1 MLSIY
6 LAGPEVFH
14 PEAHAIGA
22 RKRELCAQYGFH
34 GLFPLEENE
43 AARDPAMV
51 IYRRNL
57 GRMLAA
63 DAVIANLSPFRGP
76 SADPGT
82 VYELGWMIGRGKRAL
97 GYSNDA
103 RDLVAR
109 VAPDGL
115 AVEDFGE
122 ADNLMLACGLSEGGF
137 PLLRHAGADPLTDLT
152 GFEGC
157 LRLLRDA
164 TAQQR

>member
-14 PEAHAIGA
+14 PQAREIGA
-22 RKRELCAQYGFH
+22 RKRALCARHGFL

-43 AARDPAMV
+43 SASDDATG

-57 GRMLAA
+57 ARMLAA
-63 DAVIANLSPFRGP
+63 EAVIANLSPFRGP

-97 GYSNDA
+97 GYSTDA
-103 RDLVAR
+103 RDLAAR
-109 VAPDGL
+109 VTPDGL
-115 AVEDFGE
+115 AVEDFGL
-122 ADNLMLACGLSEGGF
+122 ADNLMIACGLAEGGF
-137 PLLRHAGADPLTDLT
+137 PLLRHASTAADPMLDLT
-152 GFEGC
+152 AFEAC
-157 LRLLRDA
+157 LRAL
-164 TAQQR
+164 QSG